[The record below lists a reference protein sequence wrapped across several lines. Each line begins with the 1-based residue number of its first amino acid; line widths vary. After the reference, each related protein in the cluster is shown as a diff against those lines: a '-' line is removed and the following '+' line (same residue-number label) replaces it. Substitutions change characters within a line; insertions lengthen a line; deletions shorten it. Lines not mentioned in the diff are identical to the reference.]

1 MSTDDARQL
10 GERFLDAE
18 KAISTS
24 VLGRVARTA
33 RSAVGLGRTL
43 LSRGDPDLAAV
54 VRLTTQLGELKGV
67 AMKMGQVLGFLD
79 PTLPSEVRQL
89 LALLQTRAPASPWES
104 VEATLRGALGDR
116 AEALLA
122 GLDRR
127 PVAVASIGQVHHGRL
142 PDGTE
147 VAVKVRHPGI
157 DAALRADFA
166 AARSGVSLANTV
178 LLGAAAGARDA
189 VEEARSALLA
199 ECDFAAEADHQE
211 RFARLFSGDPV
222 LEVPGVERAFC
233 AESVLTTRW
242 RPGRSLDQLL
252 AQGPPQAERDRIGEA
267 LFRFYIGAL
276 YRTGW
281 FHADPHPGNYAF
293 SEDGRVL
300 VYDFGCVRHFAAETV
315 AALADLVYALRAGD
329 IPSVCDAAGRLGFRT
344 RLEGEDLDTFL
355 RFARSFFA
363 PLLEPGRHAI
373 TPDSSF
379 EAGRMV
385 RDKRLLARLGMPG
398 HLLFLLRIR
407 FGLYAVLARLGAA
420 VDWGVLES
428 AWAASVRERSGF

>member
-1 MSTDDARQL
+1 MSTDNARQL
-10 GERFLDAE
+10 GERFLDDE
-18 KAISTS
+18 KVISTS
-24 VLGRVARTA
+24 VLGRVARSA

-43 LSRGDPDLAAV
+43 FSRGEPDLATV
-54 VRLTTQLGELKGV
+54 MRLTTQLGELKGV
-67 AMKMGQVLGFLD
+67 AMKMGQVLAFLD
-79 PTLPSEVRQL
+79 PTLPTEVRQL
-89 LALLQTRAPASPWES
+89 LGLLQTRAPASPWETI
-104 VEATLRGALGDR
+104 EATLRDMLGDK

-142 PDGTE
+142 PGGTE
-147 VAVKVRHPGI
+147 VAVKVRHRGI

-166 AARSGVSLANTV
+166 AARSGVTLANTV
-178 LLGAAAGARDA
+178 LFGAAAGARDA
-189 VEEARSALLA
+189 LEEARSTLLA

-211 RFARLFSGDPV
+211 RFARLFGADPV
-222 LEVPGVERAFC
+222 LDVPGVEREFC
-233 AESVLTTRW
+233 AEAVLTTRW

-252 AQGPPQAERDRIGEA
+252 ATGLAQAERDRIGEA

-276 YRTGW
+276 YRSGW

-293 SEDGRVL
+293 SEDGRVI
-300 VYDFGCVRHFAAETV
+300 VYDFGCVRHFAAKTV
-315 AALADLVYALRAGD
+315 VALADLVSALRAGEVPA
-329 IPSVCDAAGRLGFRT
+329 ICDAAVRLGFRT
-344 RLEGEDLDTFL
+344 RFEGEDLDTFL

-363 PLLEPGRHAI
+363 PLLERGRHVIA
-373 TPDSSF
+373 PDSSF
-379 EAGRMV
+379 DAGRMV

-420 VDWGVLES
+420 ADWGELES
-428 AWAASVRERSGF
+428 TWAASVRRSSDP